1 MTTERMPP
9 RLSTG
14 SVDSLT
20 WAGTNFHTRTRAI
33 TAGGTAMRKTDP
45 HQNHSRSAP
54 AMTGPSTAPPLPMP
68 DHRAIALTLARVG
81 PHRAVIRASVVG

>member
-1 MTTERMPP
+1 MTIDKIPP

-20 WAGTNFHTRTRAI
+20 CAGTNFQTSTKAI

-45 HQNHSRSAP
+45 HQNHSSSAP

-68 DHRAIALTLARVG
+68 DHRAMALTRALPG
-81 PHRAVIRASVVG
+81 PQSAVMSASVVG